1 MWLGGG
7 GRGGEGGARHGYDF
21 LTSLS
26 SGQMRIREMMGRPIY
41 LEAREK
47 GGFLL
52 GSFQQGDSHPETNLI
67 SRGCLEIGGRRAM
80 EGCFP
85 ETCPSGG

>member
-1 MWLGGG
+1 
-7 GRGGEGGARHGYDF
+7 
-21 LTSLS
+21 
-26 SGQMRIREMMGRPIY
+26 MRIREMMGRPIY